1 MNLASFFGENK
12 SACRGGMCAG
22 DPECPDKYCEGYPL
36 GVEAALPNTYRP
48 APGYP
53 PVTQQTPE
61 DSEPF
66 DWQLIVV
73 WIGVAVAMGA
83 VLALSSWPQ
92 MVAWLSF

>member
-1 MNLASFFGENK
+1 VKTCCDHYGIN
-12 SACRGGMCAG
+12 CRQGR
-22 DPECPDKYCEGYPL
+22 ECPARQAERAIQQSPL